1 MSHDID
7 QQRDVLRQ
15 YVIEQR
21 SALTESQLREAARD
35 MTLLL
40 ESTPEFHHAL
50 HIAAYWP
57 VNGEMDV
64 LPLME
69 QARRYN
75 KHVYLPVIV
84 EGDRMMFAPY
94 EKNMAMKN
102 NKFGIP
108 EPDVAADQLVAPAD
122 MDIVLV
128 PLVVFDSAGHRLG
141 MGGGFYDRTFSFLNE
156 DPDALKPC
164 LVGAA
169 HEFQHTGDIPPHPW
183 DVPTRMV
190 VTEER
195 VWRPHHTL
203 HSDAGSAT
211 AEAS

>member
-1 MSHDID
+1 MSQEID
-7 QQRDVLRQ
+7 KQRDVLRQ

-21 SALTESQLREAARD
+21 NALTPEQLRAASRD

-64 LPLME
+64 LPVIE

-84 EGDRMMFAPY
+84 EGDKMMFAPY
-94 EKNMAMKN
+94 AQDMAMKN

-108 EPDVAADQLVAPAD
+108 EPDVSSAQLVSPRD
-122 MDIVLV
+122 MDMVLV

-141 MGGGFYDRTFSFLNE
+141 MGGGFYDRTFSFLND
-156 DPDALKPC
+156 DPEALRPC

-169 HEFQHTGDIPPHPW
+169 HEFQHTGEIPPHPW
-183 DVPTRMV
+183 DVPTRLIA
-190 VTEER
+190 TEER

-203 HSDAGSAT
+203 HTAANE
-211 AEAS
+211 AEAG

>member
-1 MSHDID
+1 MNQDID

-21 SALTESQLREAARD
+21 NALSTQQLRAAARD

-57 VNGEMDV
+57 VKGEMDTY
-64 LPLME
+64 PLID
-69 QARRYN
+69 QALRYN

-84 EGDRMMFAPY
+84 EGDSMMFAPY
-94 EKNMAMKN
+94 EKDMPMKKN
-102 NKFGIP
+102 RFGIP
-108 EPDVAADQLVAPAD
+108 EPDVAADQLVAPRD
-122 MDIVLV
+122 MDIVIV
-128 PLVVFDSAGHRLG
+128 PLVVFDSNGHRLG

-156 DPDALKPC
+156 DPHAAKPC
-164 LVGAA
+164 LIGAA
-169 HEFQHTGDIPPHPW
+169 HEFQHTSEIPAHPW

-190 VTEER
+190 ATEER
-195 VWRPHHTL
+195 VWRPHNTL
-203 HSDAGSAT
+203 HTGNQE
-211 AEAS
+211 AETG